1 MRKNIK
7 AKFYGGVLVPLE
19 PLDIPEGAMVVLDID
34 PSFPEPEMATT
45 ESSAL
50 PNHRG
55 FVDEIDPEKL
65 NQLNDE
71 LIIEEYLAKERRIRK
86 RGE

>member
-50 PNHRG
+50 PNYRG